1 MQESLYIAQKT
12 YTPPRGNI
20 PTAAVLLL
28 MVPQMLLLLLLLPTT
43 LRSKVALLDYY
54 ILLLETTLK
63 TTSRNA
69 HPVAETPNKATST
82 VHTSTKKTSELA
94 ETATRGQ

>member
-28 MVPQMLLLLLLLPTT
+28 MVPQMLLLLLLPTT

-82 VHTSTKKTSELA
+82 VHTSTKKTSQLA